1 MIAIEMM
8 IQTRTKKREFFLMPC
23 TDLAFKKTTAQSS
36 TDNNG
41 FSSRAV
47 DEVLGPYY
55 NSKSCT
61 HTKKETNPWWRVD
74 LGREYIVTGM

>member
-1 MIAIEMM
+1 M
-8 IQTRTKKREFFLMPC
+8 FCFSFV
-23 TDLAFKKTTAQSS
+23 DLAFKKSTAQSS
-36 TDNNG
+36 TDYNG

-61 HTKKETNPWWRVD
+61 HTKKEQNPWWRVD
-74 LGREYIVTGM
+74 LGREYIVTGARKK

>member
-1 MIAIEMM
+1 M
-8 IQTRTKKREFFLMPC
+8 FCFSFV
-23 TDLAFKKTTAQSS
+23 DLAFKKSTAQSS
-36 TDNNG
+36 TNSNG

-61 HTKKETNPWWRVD
+61 HTKKEQNPWWRVD
-74 LGREYIVTGM
+74 LGREYIVTGARKK